1 MSMRTKSNT
10 ESQSKRSDEGIHSD
24 RACRPL
30 WSTKA
35 SKSTDGKVGG
45 MEDLWAAELEMNE

>member
-45 MEDLWAAELEMNE
+45 MEDLWAAELEMDE